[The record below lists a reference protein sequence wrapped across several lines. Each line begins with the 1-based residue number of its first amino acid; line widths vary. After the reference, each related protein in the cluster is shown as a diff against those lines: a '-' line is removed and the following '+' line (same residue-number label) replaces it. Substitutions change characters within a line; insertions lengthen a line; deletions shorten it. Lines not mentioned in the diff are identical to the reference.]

1 MFFFAERE
9 ELSMKI
15 AGIIAEYDPFHNG
28 HAYQI
33 AKTRDMG
40 AEAVVVALGGEFT
53 QRGEPAWCSKYLRA
67 KAALQ
72 CGADLV
78 LEIPLPYA
86 VGSAERFA
94 EGGVKVLNAL
104 GCVDMLSFGSE
115 SGDAEKIMDFAA
127 LFEREDYIEE
137 YKKALSEG
145 ISSAAARQKAAEKIA
160 PELASVAANPNDTL
174 GAEYCK
180 WLLRLGSKIN
190 PSTVKRYGA
199 GHGEAAV
206 LKSGIASATYLRSF
220 SEPEDIFPF
229 IPYKVYELLA
239 EGYREGKLPFDNK
252 KIEPAVLAVL
262 RMMREEDF
270 AKIPDCAAEGLYH
283 RVFDAVQQAASLD
296 ELYDLIKTKRY
307 AMSRVKRIVS
317 GAFLGLD
324 SSVLKTAELP
334 YIRVLGMNDA
344 GAAVLK
350 KAKSAGCRLPVSA
363 SLADLAKTSET
374 AEYFAM
380 LESRAEDLWQLGLP
394 KPGRCGLAY
403 TAKIIKV

>member
-1 MFFFAERE
+1 
-9 ELSMKI
+9 MKI

-33 AKTRDMG
+33 AKTKDAG
-40 AEAVVVALGGEFT
+40 AEAIVAVLGGEFT

-67 KAALQ
+67 EAALS

-78 LEIPLPYA
+78 LEMPVPYA

-94 EGGVKVLNAL
+94 EGGIKILDAL
-104 GCVDMLSFGSE
+104 GCVDVLSFGSE
-115 SGDAEKIMDFAA
+115 SGDAEKIMAFAA
-127 LFEREDYIEE
+127 LSEREDFIEE

-145 ISSAAARQKAAEKIA
+145 ISSPAARQKAAEKLA
-160 PELASVAANPNDTL
+160 PELSSVAANPNDTL

-180 WLLRLGSKIN
+180 WLLRLGSKIK

-220 SEPEDIFPF
+220 DEPEDIFPF
-229 IPYKVYELLA
+229 VPYKVYELLA
-239 EGYREGKLPFDNK
+239 KAYREGKLPFSEK

-262 RMMREEDF
+262 RMMREDDF
-270 AKIPDCAAEGLYH
+270 KKVPDCAAEGLYH
-283 RVFDAVQQAASLD
+283 RVFDAVRESSNLP
-296 ELYDLIKTKRY
+296 ELYENIKTKRY
-307 AMSRVKRIVS
+307 AMSRIKRIVS

-324 SSVLKTAELP
+324 DSVLKTAELP
-334 YIRVLGMNDA
+334 YIRVLGMNDT

-350 KAKSAGCRLPVSA
+350 EAKNSGCNLPISA
-363 SLADLAKTSET
+363 SLAELSKTSET

-394 KPGRCGLAY
+394 NPGKCGLAY
-403 TAKIIKV
+403 TTKIIKK